1 MCVLISSIRSVA
13 IKRLEQKLITCRIAT
28 TRWNIQQMQFAA
40 APIAFIERPHRML
53 FICLCSM
60 FFSFLF
66 RLFFALPFF
75 FSDILLL
82 FLTLYLFDNAIEYD
96 FTTEEEE
103 EQGAEEQQQEST

>member
-1 MCVLISSIRSVA
+1 
-13 IKRLEQKLITCRIAT
+13 
-28 TRWNIQQMQFAA
+28 
-40 APIAFIERPHRML
+40 
-53 FICLCSM
+53 M

-75 FSDILLL
+75 FSYILLL

-103 EQGAEEQQQEST
+103 EQGAEEQQQESTWIVDCAVDVVFEINSHLHTYITPNTAATTTFSVAFF